1 MCPLPWVPPRIV
13 GHALCQP
20 HSVILPAAPP
30 PATPSLRIPRV
41 MSCGKKMWGRRYKTF
56 HHSLKTFHG
65 SPFAPRVGRI
75 RPALILFPSLVS
87 QRSAG
92 CPSGQRERSVKP
104 SALPTLVQIQHLPL
118 PRIGW
123 IRGLNFFTT
132 RYPLRDDGSGP
143 RRHPGS
149 DRTRRPRI
157 RVAAPSVRIGC
168 SRPRS
173 SR

>member
-1 MCPLPWVPPRIV
+1 
-13 GHALCQP
+13 
-20 HSVILPAAPP
+20 
-30 PATPSLRIPRV
+30 
-41 MSCGKKMWGRRYKTF
+41 MWGRRYKTF

-123 IRGLNFFTT
+123 IRGLNFLMT
-132 RYPLRDDGSGP
+132 RYPPIPDPTHHLGIPEKQMEGFGVGDLRWSQHHITGGI
-143 RRHPGS
+143 HPV
-149 DRTRRPRI
+149 I
-157 RVAAPSVRIGC
+157 VRG
-168 SRPRS
+168 
-173 SR
+173 